1 MPRYYC
7 GTYQGYALGRTRG
20 IPPIPVWRTPH
31 RGTHLQLCKD
41 CETVRKGDD
50 LVVCAVHNEHR
61 VSDLVHLGTDIRTH
75 V

>member
-7 GTYQGYALGRTRG
+7 GTYQGYTLGRTRG
-20 IPPIPVWRTPH
+20 IPPIPGIR
-31 RGTHLQLCKD
+31 RIEYLQLCED

-61 VSDLVHLGTDIRTH
+61 VSDLVHLGTDVRTH
-75 V
+75 M